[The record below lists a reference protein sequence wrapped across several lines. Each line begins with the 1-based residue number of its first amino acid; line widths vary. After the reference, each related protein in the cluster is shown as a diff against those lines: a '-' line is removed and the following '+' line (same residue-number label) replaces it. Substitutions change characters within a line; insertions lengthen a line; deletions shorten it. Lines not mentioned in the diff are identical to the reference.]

1 MSIDT
6 VQRITYEYTC
16 EVCDALMKF
25 TKKSMKKMIRH
36 FEVIGT
42 AKAAAQ
48 LYQQG
53 YHAESKAVMLQ
64 LKELK
69 KND

>member
-1 MSIDT
+1 M
-6 VQRITYEYTC
+6 V
-16 EVCDALMKF
+16 
-25 TKKSMKKMIRH
+25 RH

>member
-1 MSIDT
+1 MT
-6 VQRITYEYTC
+6 VLTQAYQHTC
-16 EVCDALMKF
+16 EICDLISKY
-25 TKKSMKKMIRH
+25 TSKSMKRMVRH

-42 AKAAAQ
+42 AKAAHQ

-53 YHAESKAVMLQ
+53 YHKEAKAVMLQ